1 MYRYMQFYVYLHSI
15 FVFELLKYNTI
26 QVSEYYMP
34 VLVLVTKYIVHTNSR
49 RWGYQ
54 GTKVSKLF
62 ADQINVK
69 LNKLNKLESVKNINQ
84 IFKL

>member
-1 MYRYMQFYVYLHSI
+1 
-15 FVFELLKYNTI
+15 
-26 QVSEYYMP
+26 MP

-69 LNKLNKLESVKNINQ
+69 LNQAWQ
-84 IFKL
+84 IRIGAVYKSDF